1 MRQRLGMPN
10 RSVLAMAIGLLCPP
24 LCSAAAPNSAE
35 IVSINGKG
43 ETRSVASAP
52 WAAAQPKQLLYGGNF
67 VRTLDDSSMA
77 LLFSD
82 KSQLKLSRNSMFE
95 VKAVGDGKS
104 TDTTVSL
111 LKGKSWM
118 QSKSVPNTLKVETPS
133 GTAGIHG
140 TDWVLEVDD
149 AGVTTLTVLS
159 GEVEFA
165 NAQGSVNVRQDEQA
179 ITAPGGVPQKRLLQ
193 NSRERVQWVSSYQ
206 VDINRYP
213 DAKTDPALQA
223 VREAMAAQRTTDARQ
238 HIEQLLNTPAAP
250 ACAWLLAADFALAI
264 GEFGQATERLN
275 AGRQHFPTDD
285 RFPANLARAALL
297 AGDLAAVRQ
306 LLASSKAQFAESSE
320 LMLVRGD
327 LARLDGDGAG
337 AVQAYA
343 AATQRTSNDFRTWFG
358 LGATLAEQENFE
370 PARAALQRAIALAP
384 DVAAP
389 QAELG
394 ALETRAHRLAPA
406 TTAIDRALEAAP
418 DDFVAWASRGDLLL
432 AQGAP
437 EAALEAYLKAGVL
450 EPRYAKAQ
458 TQAAVAWYQQGRTD
472 AALAA
477 LSKAKLADPNDP
489 LPYFYEAQIEGD
501 ALNPMG
507 AIAAARSAMD
517 RFGFLKSLGPIAT
530 DKQGNAS
537 LGSAYALF
545 GLETWAKRV
554 AAETPHPFFA
564 GSYLF
569 TAARSTD
576 AYVKNSA
583 LVQGYLT
590 DPTLFGASPQNT
602 NLLPRPGGYVA
613 AELGSMRNDAF
624 SSLTPSFIANGFG
637 ASPFPVAGF
646 VQADAPRFQSGNIA
660 FAATAP
666 SLTTALGLRPHAQW
680 GVFLYRDEF
689 RPRIDNLAFNTAS
702 DRIVGNVVRTDIGT
716 QWQIDP
722 TTAVWLRAGQGV
734 DETDVSSNVRN
745 LNQHY
750 RREESDSG
758 VRFTALRSGQEWTLG
773 LEGGRASKPSLT
785 QSVGSNSQSRIASFS
800 ERDGGRLFVSWK
812 GGDKVLRLQTDLD
825 YSTYRFSQTGSSTV
839 SFLSN
844 GRTSAFSDPLI
855 ERQLAVWSPRV
866 GLAWSPVVGTTYR
879 LAWQDLMRP
888 ATSLSLAALDT
899 AGIPMDVPGLQP
911 GGRLKRLR
919 AQGEWELAGN
929 GFLTAFAD
937 QRDINNL
944 HDTDGSLLNPSASL
958 AQYDRLRQQSTP
970 SIESPE
976 ALDGSSTFAAGTIQT
991 AGVIY
996 EQIATE
1002 RLSWTAS
1009 YVRAQ
1014 TTNALYPEVPLPR
1027 FAMHN
1032 VGMGL
1037 TWFAPQR
1044 WVAQAQLRW
1053 RSERTVEDT
1062 GQWLDADWDLALKA
1076 TWQSAT
1082 KRQLFEISGK
1092 GLGRKDSSANIGLRA
1107 VWRY

>member
-1 MRQRLGMPN
+1 MRKELRMRA
-10 RSVLAMAIGLLCPP
+10 RSVMAIAAGLVFQP
-24 LCSAAAPNSAE
+24 LCSATVPNSAE
-35 IVSINGKG
+35 IISISGKG
-43 ETRSVASAP
+43 EARSVASVS
-52 WAAAQPKQLLYGGNF
+52 WTAAQPKQLLYGGNF

-82 KSQLKLSRNSMFE
+82 KSQLRLSRNSMFE
-95 VKAVGDGKS
+95 IKAVGDGKS

-118 QSKSVPNTLKVETPS
+118 QSKSVPNKLKVETPS

-149 AGVTTLTVLS
+149 GGVTTLTVLS

-165 NAQGSVNVRQDEQA
+165 NAQGSVNVRHDEQA

-206 VDINRYP
+206 VDVNRYT
-213 DAKTDPALQA
+213 DSKTDPALKSI
-223 VREAMAAQRTTDARQ
+223 REAMDTQRTTDARRQ
-238 HIEQLLNTPAAP
+238 IEHMLNSPASP
-250 ACAWLLAADFALAI
+250 ASAWLLAADFALAA
-264 GEFGQATERLN
+264 GEFAPATERLS
-275 AGRQHFPTDD
+275 AGRQRFPLDD

-297 AGDLAAVRQ
+297 AGDLAGVRQ
-306 LLASSKAQFAESSE
+306 LLATTKSQFGESGE

-343 AATQRTSNDFRTWFG
+343 AATQRKPDDFRTWFG
-358 LGATLAEQENFE
+358 LGTTYAEQENFE
-370 PARAALQRAIALAP
+370 SARAALQRAIDLAP
-384 DVAAP
+384 GAAAP
-389 QAELG
+389 RAELG
-394 ALETRAHRLAPA
+394 ALETRAHRLAQA
-406 TTAIDRALEAAP
+406 VTAIDSSLEIAP

-432 AQGAP
+432 AQGEP
-437 EAALEAYLKAGVL
+437 EAALESYLKAGVL

-458 TQAAVAWYQQGRTD
+458 THAAIAWYQLGRTD

-477 LSKAKLADPNDP
+477 LSQAKLADPNDP
-489 LPYFYEAQIEGD
+489 LPYFYEAQVHGD
-501 ALNPMG
+501 ALNPMA
-507 AIAAARSAMD
+507 AIAAARAAMD

-537 LGSAYALF
+537 LGTAYALF

-554 AAETPHPFFA
+554 ATETQHPFFA

-569 TAARSTD
+569 TAGRSKD
-576 AYVKNSA
+576 AFVKNSA

-602 NLLPRPGGYVA
+602 TLLPRPGGYVA
-613 AELGSMRNDAF
+613 AELGRNQTDAY
-624 SSLTPSFIANGFG
+624 SSITPTLIANGFG
-637 ASPFPVAGF
+637 ATPVPMAGF
-646 VQADAPRFQSGNIA
+646 VQADAPRFRSGNIA

-666 SLTTALGLRPHAQW
+666 SLTAALGFRPHAQW

-689 RPRIDNLAFNTAS
+689 RPRIDDVSLSTAS
-702 DRIVGNVVRTDIGT
+702 DRISGNVVRTDVGT
-716 QWQIDP
+716 QWQVDP
-722 TTAVWLRAGQGV
+722 ATAVWLRTGQGV
-734 DETDVSSNVRN
+734 DETDISSNVRN
-745 LNQHY
+745 STRHY
-750 RREESDSG
+750 RRDESDSG
-758 VRFTALRSGQEWTLG
+758 VRITALRSGNEWTLG
-773 LEGGRASKPSLT
+773 LEGGSASKPSLT
-785 QSVGSNSQSRIASFS
+785 QAVNSTIQSNITSFS
-800 ERDGGRLFVSWK
+800 ESDGGRFFVSWK

-825 YSTYRFSQTGSSTV
+825 YSTYRLSQTGSSIGT
-839 SFLSN
+839 FLSN
-844 GRTSAFSDPLI
+844 GRTIALIEPVI

-866 GLAWSPVVGTTYR
+866 GVAWSPVAGTTYR

-888 ATSLSLAALDT
+888 AASVSLAALDT
-899 AGIPMDVPGLQP
+899 AGIAMDVPGLQP

-944 HDTDGSLLNPSASL
+944 HDTAGFLLNPSTSL
-958 AQYDRLRQQSTP
+958 AQYDRLRQQGTASMD
-970 SIESPE
+970 SPE
-976 ALDGSSTFAAGTIQT
+976 ALEGASTFAAGTIQT
-991 AGVIY
+991 AGLIY

-1002 RLSWTAS
+1002 HLSWTAS

-1027 FAMHN
+1027 FALHT
-1032 VGMGL
+1032 VGLGL

-1044 WVAQAQLRW
+1044 WVVRAQLTG
-1053 RSERTVEDT
+1053 RSERTSEDT
-1062 GQWLDADWDLALKA
+1062 GQWLDPDWDLAIKT
-1076 TWQSAT
+1076 TWQSVT
-1082 KRQLFEISGK
+1082 KRQLFEVSSK
-1092 GLGRKDSSANIGLRA
+1092 GLGRKDSSANVSLRA

>member
-1 MRQRLGMPN
+1 MHKKLRMTGLSTVTLVVG
-10 RSVLAMAIGLLCPP
+10 VLCQP
-24 LCSAAAPNSAE
+24 LCGAAVPNSAE
-35 IVSINGKG
+35 IISISGKG
-43 ETRSVASAP
+43 ELRSVASAP
-52 WAAAQPKQLLYGGNF
+52 WVPAQPKQLLYGGNF

-82 KSQLKLSRNSMFE
+82 KSQLRLARNSMFE
-95 VKAVGDGKS
+95 VKSVGDGKS

-118 QSKSVPNTLKVETPS
+118 QAKSVPNRLKVETPS

-140 TDWVLEVDD
+140 TDWVLEVDN

-165 NAQGSVNVRQDEQA
+165 NAQGRVSVRSDEQA
-179 ITAPGGVPQKRLLQ
+179 VTAPGGAPQKRLLQ

-206 VDINRYP
+206 VDLNRYS
-213 DAKTDPALQA
+213 DAKTAPALQT
-223 VREAMAAQRTTDARQ
+223 VREAMAAHRTSDARQ
-238 HIEQLLNTPAAP
+238 HIEQLLTTSTAP
-250 ACAWLLAADFALAI
+250 ASAWLLAADFALAA
-264 GEFGQATERLN
+264 GEFAQATERLN
-275 AGRQHFPTDD
+275 AGRQRFAADD

-297 AGDLAAVRQ
+297 AGDLAGVRQ
-306 LLASSKAQFAESSE
+306 LLATSKAQFAESSE
-320 LMLVRGD
+320 LLLVRGD

-343 AATQRTSNDFRTWFG
+343 AATQRKPDDFRTWFG
-358 LGATLAEQENFE
+358 LGATYAEQENFD

-384 DVAAP
+384 SAAAP
-389 QAELG
+389 RAELG
-394 ALETRAHRLAPA
+394 ALETRAHRLAQA
-406 TTAIDRALEAAP
+406 ATAIDSSLEAAP

-432 AQGAP
+432 AQGEP
-437 EAALEAYLKAGVL
+437 EAALEAYLKAGML
-450 EPRYAKAQ
+450 EPRFAKAQ
-458 TQAAVAWYQQGRTD
+458 THAAVAWYQLGRTD

-554 AAETPHPFFA
+554 ATETQHPFFA

-569 TAARSTD
+569 TAGRSKD
-576 AYVKNSA
+576 PFVKNSA

-602 NLLPRPGGYVA
+602 TLLPRPGGYVA
-613 AELGSMRNDAF
+613 AELGSMRSDAF
-624 SSLTPSFIANGFG
+624 SSVTPTVIANGFG

-646 VQADAPRFQSGNIA
+646 VQADGPRFQSGNIA

-689 RPRIDNLAFNTAS
+689 RPRIDDVAINTDS

-716 QWQIDP
+716 QWQMDP
-722 TTAVWLRAGQGV
+722 ATAVWLRAGQAV

-745 LNQHY
+745 RNRHY

-758 VRFTALRSGQEWTLG
+758 VRLTALRSGNEWTIG

-785 QSVGSNSQSRIASFS
+785 QSLGSNSQSSIASYS
-800 ERDGGRLFVSWK
+800 ESDGGRLFASWK

-825 YSTYRFSQTGSSTV
+825 YSTYRFSQAGSSTLT
-839 SFLSN
+839 FLST
-844 GRTSAFSDPLI
+844 GRTSAFSDPVV

-866 GLAWSPVVGTTYR
+866 GVAWSPLDGTTYR

-888 ATSLSLAALDT
+888 ATSVSLAALNT

-929 GFLTAFAD
+929 GYLTAFAD
-937 QRDINNL
+937 RRDINNL
-944 HDTDGSLLNPSASL
+944 HDTDGSLLNPSTSL
-958 AQYDRLRQQSTP
+958 AQYDRLRQQGTT

-976 ALDGSSTFAAGTIQT
+976 ALEGTSTFAAGNIQS
-991 AGVIY
+991 AGLIY
-996 EQIATE
+996 EQIATNH
-1002 RLSWTAS
+1002 LSWTAS

-1027 FAMHN
+1027 FALHT
-1032 VGMGL
+1032 VGLGL

-1044 WVAQAQLRW
+1044 WVLRAQLTG
-1053 RSERTVEDT
+1053 RSERTSEDT
-1062 GQWLDADWDLALKA
+1062 GQWLEPDWDLTLKA

-1082 KRQLFEISGK
+1082 KRQLFEFLAK
-1092 GLGRKDSSANIGLRA
+1092 GLGRKDSSTDIGLRV